1 MEAATA
7 ACYGHVSAETKV
19 SHSIKTEDSDNLTGL
34 GSNSENVQM
43 SAATT
48 ASNMANMAA
57 AQAMFN
63 RLQDTAN
70 FTTR

>member
-1 MEAATA
+1 MKRDIMEAATA
-7 ACYGHVSAETKV
+7 ACYSVSNEKQV
-19 SHSIKTEDSDNLTGL
+19 SHNIKTEDSL
-34 GSNSENVQM
+34 GHSENVQADM
-43 SAATT
+43 TAVT

>member
-1 MEAATA
+1 MKRDIMEAATA
-7 ACYGHVSAETKV
+7 ACYSVANDKQV
-19 SHSIKTEDSDNLTGL
+19 SHSIKTEDNLGH
-34 GSNSENVQM
+34 SENVQTDM
-43 SAATT
+43 TAVT